1 VNKNFPSEL
10 YPFTPQRFDLGG
22 QAMSYLD
29 EGQGPVIVMLHG
41 NPTWS
46 FFYRNLVLQLRDRY
60 RLIVPDHLGCGLSDK
75 PQDYPYR
82 LADHIANLEKLLDHL
97 QIKRHALM
105 VHDWGGAIGYGY
117 AERHPERIAAQIIMN
132 TAAFRSTEIPKRIA
146 LCRVPRLGKLLV
158 RGLNAF
164 AGAAVWMAVEKRLPA
179 KVRRGFLAP
188 YDSWANRVAVL
199 RFVEDIPLAPEHP
212 SWETLLKVEG
222 GLEQFRD
229 QPTLIIWGGKDFCFT
244 EHFYQ
249 EWQRRFP
256 KARSIYLESAG
267 HYLLEDA
274 GPEVKQFL
282 EGWLADYY
290 PAGGAD
296 GKGG

>member
-1 VNKNFPSEL
+1 MNIPAEL
-10 YPFTPQRFDLGG
+10 YPFTPQRFDLGKG
-22 QAMSYLD
+22 HTMSYLD

-82 LADHIANLEKLLDHL
+82 LADHIANLERLIDHL
-97 QIKRHALM
+97 GITKHALM

-117 AERHPERIAAQIIMN
+117 AGRHPERIAAQIIMN
-132 TAAFRSTEIPKRIA
+132 TAAFRSTEIPKRIS
-146 LCRVPRLGKLLV
+146 LCRVPRLGALLV

-164 AGAAVWMAVEKRLPA
+164 AGAAVWMAVTKRLPA
-179 KVRRGFLAP
+179 KVRQGFLAP

-199 RFVEDIPLAPEHP
+199 RFVEDIPLTPEHP
-212 SWETLLKVEG
+212 SWETLLVVEG

-229 QPTLIIWGGKDFCFT
+229 LPTLILWGGKDFCFT
-244 EHFYQ
+244 ESFYK

-256 KARSIYLESAG
+256 GARSIYLESAG

-274 GPEVKQFL
+274 GAEVKQFL

-290 PAGGAD
+290 PPVTSS
-296 GKGG
+296 